1 MLLPLALL
9 SSSAILTSQEEE
21 FSFEVVETEGGVIEE
36 LQSIES
42 AMSSAGERVATSSA
56 DAGTM
61 STSTSTSTSML
72 EWRLLRW
79 FDAVKTV
86 EMGRLV
92 AAAGQGSPLSKM
104 VRCLFSWFTGSL
116 LRRGV

>member
-1 MLLPLALL
+1 MPLPLALL
-9 SSSAILTSQEEE
+9 SSSVAILTSQEEE

-61 STSTSTSTSML
+61 STSTSRL
-72 EWRLLRW
+72 EWRLLR
-79 FDAVKTV
+79 
-86 EMGRLV
+86 
-92 AAAGQGSPLSKM
+92 
-104 VRCLFSWFTGSL
+104 
-116 LRRGV
+116 

>member
-42 AMSSAGERVATSSA
+42 AMSSAGKRVAISSA
-56 DAGTM
+56 VAGT
-61 STSTSTSTSML
+61 TSTSTSML

-92 AAAGQGSPLSKM
+92 AAAGEGSPLSKM

>member
-42 AMSSAGERVATSSA
+42 AMSSSA

-61 STSTSTSTSML
+61 STSTSML

-92 AAAGQGSPLSKM
+92 AAAGEGSPLSKM

>member
-21 FSFEVVETEGGVIEE
+21 FSFEVVDTEGGVIEE

-42 AMSSAGERVATSSA
+42 AMSSTGERVKTSSA

-61 STSTSTSTSML
+61 STSTSML

-104 VRCLFSWFTGSL
+104 VRCLFSLFTGSL